1 MPAGLPPWHREVLG
15 DVVRDERVL
24 LATRL
29 PILGWAWRIA
39 APADNSTP
47 GPQPGTPTAPATGRL
62 DTIMDLKADQ
72 QTTLSGEY
80 TDEVGNP
87 VAAPADATVTYTVDD
102 ATVLNLT
109 DNGDGTAVAAA
120 TGTLGQ
126 ATVHAEAAFGGRTA
140 TGDLLVVVVPGN
152 AERFTVAASDP
163 TEVTPD
169 V

>member
-1 MPAGLPPWHREVLG
+1 VPPAGLPWHREVLG
-15 DVVRDERVL
+15 DLVRDERWL
-24 LATRL
+24 LAGRF
-29 PILGWAWRIA
+29 PILNWAWRIG
-39 APADNSTP
+39 PPSDNPLP
-47 GPQPGTPTAPATGRL
+47 GPRPGTPTAPATGRL
-62 DTIMDLKADQ
+62 DAIMDLKADQ

-87 VAAPADATVTYTVDD
+87 VAAPADAAVTYTVDD
-102 ATVLNLT
+102 ATVLNLV

-140 TGDLLVVVVPGN
+140 TGDLLVVVVPGD
-152 AERFTVAASDP
+152 AERFTIAASDP
-163 TEVTPD
+163 AEVTPD